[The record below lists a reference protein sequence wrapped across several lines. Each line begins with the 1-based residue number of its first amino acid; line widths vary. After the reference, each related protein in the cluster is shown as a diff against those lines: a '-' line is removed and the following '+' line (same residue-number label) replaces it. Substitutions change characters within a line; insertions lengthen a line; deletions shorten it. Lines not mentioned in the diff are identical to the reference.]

1 MRFKAIVR
9 TSALLLTFF
18 GFAATAGAQMRIV
31 TPSPCLPFGGTIY
44 GWHNG
49 DSWYGVGD
57 FTFGKRTLHAT
68 VVDPNTGFTDKVDIW
83 LGTEE
88 ATFTF
93 ASGEKITL
101 MTDFVTEHQ
110 TDAGGSQ
117 GVYHVNETGSFAKG
131 TGRFRGA
138 WGRFN
143 LQGPFGPGVSLP
155 SNITPDAND
164 GFFWIGQYNGTICG
178 LKGNFQ

>member
-1 MRFKAIVR
+1 MRSIKAIALMFGLAVSGMLL
-9 TSALLLTFF
+9 SAN
-18 GFAATAGAQMRIV
+18 AQERGGM
-31 TPSPCLPFGGTIY
+31 SSQCLPFGGTVY

-57 FTFGKRTLHAT
+57 FTFGKKTLHAT
-68 VVDPNTGFTDKVDIW
+68 VVDPNTGFTDNGDIW

-93 ASGEKITL
+93 ANGDKVTL

-110 TDAGGSQ
+110 TDAAGTQ
-117 GVYHVNETGSFAKG
+117 GVYHVNETGSFARG
-131 TGRFRGA
+131 TGRFHHA

-143 LQGPFGPGVSLP
+143 LQGPFGWGVTLP
-155 SNITPDAND
+155 SKITAGPND

-178 LKGNFQ
+178 LKGNFE